1 MVGIVL
7 VSHSRKI
14 AEGALELISQMLIEK
29 VKIGIAAGTADHR
42 LGTDVGL
49 IEKRI
54 REVEDGQGS
63 LILVDLGSAI
73 MSAEMAIENLEDPMK
88 SRIIIA
94 DAPFV
99 EGAIVAAMEASFG
112 KSLEEVK
119 EAVENTRGMRKIA

>member
-14 AEGALELISQMLIEK
+14 AEGALELISQMISEDTN
-29 VKIGIAAGTADHR
+29 IGIAAGTWDNR
-42 LGTDVGL
+42 LGTDAEL
-49 IEKRI
+49 IEQRI
-54 REVEDGQGS
+54 REVERGQGV

-73 MSAEMAIENLEDPMK
+73 MSAEVAIENLEEPLR
-88 SRIIIA
+88 STVSIV

-99 EGAIVAAMEASFG
+99 EGAVVAAMEASFG

-119 EAVENTRGMRKIA
+119 VATENTRGMRKIA

>member
-1 MVGIVL
+1 M

-14 AEGALELISQMLIEK
+14 AEGALELILQMLGEK
-29 VKIGIAAGTADHR
+29 IKIGIAAGTSDNR
-42 LGTDVGL
+42 LGTDALL
-49 IEKRI
+49 IEQRI
-54 REVEDGQGS
+54 REVNDGRGV

-73 MSAEMAIENLEDPMK
+73 MSAEMAIESLEEPMR
-88 SRIIIA
+88 SEVFIV

-119 EAVENTRGMRKIA
+119 EATESTRGMRKIA